1 MNVIDSRIR
10 DVKFGE
16 NVKVVMPVN
25 LYECE
30 LGDEPPRVSWR
41 VFYL

>member
-1 MNVIDSRIR
+1 MNVIDSGIR

-30 LGDEPPRVSWR
+30 LGDD
-41 VFYL
+41 VF